1 MVDQWETDYWKHCED
16 KINARQ
22 KFLNEAEIP

>member
-1 MVDQWETDYWKHCED
+1 MVDEWETDDWKDYKED
-16 KINARQ
+16 INKRQ